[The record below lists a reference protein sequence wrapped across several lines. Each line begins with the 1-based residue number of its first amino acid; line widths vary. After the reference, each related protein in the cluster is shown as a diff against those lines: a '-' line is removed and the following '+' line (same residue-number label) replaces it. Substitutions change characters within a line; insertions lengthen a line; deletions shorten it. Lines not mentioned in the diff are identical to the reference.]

1 MRTQFRED
9 KFTWR
14 PHTLQRRRWAL
25 SDLVAIVLIVLAV
38 LVVPNFLP
46 STAVNAPKRQSL
58 AMVAPHQGLIE
69 RVKTAPTSPA
79 PPTVQILNAAPAEKL
94 SLSLRTTA
102 TVRDLDQ
109 RKTSARDYQS
119 LRFQALRLPD

>member
-1 MRTQFRED
+1 MRTHREE

-38 LVVPNFLP
+38 LVVPNFL
-46 STAVNAPKRQSL
+46 TAINAPKRQSL
-58 AMVAPHQGLIE
+58 AMVAPHQGLID
-69 RVKTAPTSPA
+69 RVKTAPTAPA
-79 PPTVQILNAAPAEKL
+79 PSTVRILNAVPAEKL
-94 SLSLRTTA
+94 SLEPSLRTTA
-102 TVRDLDQ
+102 TVVPDLDQ

-119 LRFQALRLPD
+119 LRSQALGLD